1 MSIPWGR
8 MYYLWIDYADIQG
21 DTYEQLYCA
30 RAQSE
35 PIEVKIRHARCLAAR
50 LHELRKEFNLDTS
63 DVPYAEEFQ
72 HALLSTDI
80 VILSALTLVYR
91 VIPPSPSSSGQ
102 VHHPLKP
109 CEEALSTSRQ
119 ALTASTEAWEILRD
133 RPGEDWRSFILW
145 SLLWCPFVPYLIVFG
160 NCIVE
165 RNRQDFDLLEKVAMA
180 LQAVQPRSGT
190 VDKLEKACK
199 IFCQTA
205 RIYLDQTEAASQQQ
219 LHLERKS
226 SQHFGHARVP
236 SAGAHGISS
245 MPGPTTS
252 RSTMHQPDMPIM
264 DAMMPDLPLSQQNWD
279 NMFSEWDLGFGA
291 ENAREIS
298 SYFEQ
303 LTGAGSIPSMTGPS
317 HQEPFG

>member
-1 MSIPWGR
+1 

-35 PIEVKIRHARCLAAR
+35 PTGVKIRRARRLAER
-50 LHELRKEFNLDTS
+50 LCKLREEFNLDTS
-63 DVPYAEEFQ
+63 NVPYAEEFQ

-91 VIPPSPSSSGQ
+91 VIPPSPSPSGQ
-102 VHHPLKP
+102 AHHPLKP
-109 CEEALSTSRQ
+109 CEEALLTARE
-119 ALTASTEAWEILRD
+119 ALTASTAAWEILRD

-145 SLLWCPFVPYLIVFG
+145 SLLWCPFVPYLVVFG

-165 RNRQDFDLLEKVAMA
+165 RNRQDLELLEKVAMA
-180 LQAVQPRSGT
+180 LHAVQPRSGT

-199 IFCQTA
+199 IFSQTA

-219 LHLERKS
+219 LHLEQRG
-226 SQHFGHARVP
+226 SQHFDTAHVP
-236 SAGAHGISS
+236 SAGAINGLSS

-252 RSTMHQPDMPIM
+252 RSTMHQPEMQVM
-264 DAMMPDLPLSQQNWD
+264 DAIMPDLPLSQQNWD
-279 NMFSEWDLGFGA
+279 TMFSEWDLGFGA

-303 LTGAGSIPSMTGPS
+303 LTGAGSIPNMMGNS